1 LDRAGDRSG
10 ERRESPTP
18 ESVVVDGSAGFK
30 WALAALR
37 VG

>member
-18 ESVVVDGSAGFK
+18 EPVVVDGSAGFK
-30 WALAALR
+30 
-37 VG
+37 